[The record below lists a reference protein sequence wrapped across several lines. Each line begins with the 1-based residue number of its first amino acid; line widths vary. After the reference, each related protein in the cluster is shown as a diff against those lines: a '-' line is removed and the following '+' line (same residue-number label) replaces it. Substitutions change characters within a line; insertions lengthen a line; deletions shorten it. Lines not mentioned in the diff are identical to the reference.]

1 MSCTNS
7 WYLFK
12 ILLFKIFLGEK
23 SENVK
28 WCLYDGFNTIL
39 IAQVDALIRE
49 CGAPVEIKNC
59 VFKLWAA
66 YLSRLGVAFCKK
78 PLPVGTDASLVANDE
93 EISVNLESQGNQE
106 SFNEIAHWLSQ
117 NDASNAPENVTD
129 CELEGYASSNSQ
141 LVSSDLDELPF
152 TSAKT

>member
-1 MSCTNS
+1 MN
-7 WYLFK
+7 
-12 ILLFKIFLGEK
+12 
-23 SENVK
+23 

-39 IAQVDALIRE
+39 IAQVDALIQE

-66 YLSRLGVAFCKK
+66 YLSRLGVAFYKK
-78 PLPVGTDASLVANDE
+78 PAPVGNTSLVANDE

-117 NDASNAPENVTD
+117 NDESNIPGNVTD

-141 LVSSDLDELPF
+141 LASSDLDEIPF
-152 TSAKT
+152 TSVKK